1 MQPSLPCR
9 EAAPAG
15 GGLAMRG
22 GGQGG
27 QPPRSGHLHQQLFG
41 DLLLAVGT
49 SRAPTP
55 PCWYDPLQRRLPV
68 GGAEGNLPK
77 EGGPM
82 QGGNVGP
89 PSCGSFGRGAD
100 VGFVHLH
107 GALMNALR
115 AKMSTISRSK
125 KPCDALRASQGGPA
139 PQGQLLAGA
148 SAQRPQRF
156 QPAQARVEVPQLRGG
171 DVQTVVAGAIKR
183 SCASQSANAP
193 KGPFS
198 LDSLIFP

>member
-1 MQPSLPCR
+1 M
-9 EAAPAG
+9 
-15 GGLAMRG
+15 MG

-27 QPPRSGHLHQQLFG
+27 QPPRSGQQLFG

-55 PCWYDPLQRRLPV
+55 PCRSDPLQRPLPPLA

-77 EGGPM
+77 EGGP
-82 QGGNVGP
+82 QLGGNGGP
-89 PSCGSFGRGAD
+89 PSGGVAPPTTDARGAD

-115 AKMSTISRSK
+115 AKMSTILSYRSK
-125 KPCDALRASQGGPA
+125 KPCDALASVEPSQGGPTSD

-183 SCASQSANAP
+183 LSQSANAP
-193 KGPFS
+193 KGPF
-198 LDSLIFP
+198 IP